1 MDPYPRFLLFSVG
14 SNTGGA
20 AFYVF
25 PEFNCKPLQFYSVGP
40 PQTAVWLSGIPVTG
54 VFHYSL
60 MQRIES
66 ISIPSP
72 PHRMVIRCFENHSS
86 PQFYPPQVLTFLLSF
101 LP

>member
-25 PEFNCKPLQFYSVGP
+25 PEFNCKVEY
-40 PQTAVWLSGIPVTG
+40 PVTG

-72 PHRMVIRCFENHSS
+72 PHRMVIRCLENHSS
-86 PQFYPPQVLTFLLSF
+86 PQFYPPQFLTFLLSF